1 MKKYYYLLNDKQKFK
16 RIVECENIASIMTE
30 LLFPE
35 ACWVLRT
42 VFSHFSIRRQR
53 EFSTLGVRFHT
64 WVLLDNMFPGSQGKL
79 Y

>member
-35 ACWVLRT
+35 AC
-42 VFSHFSIRRQR
+42 
-53 EFSTLGVRFHT
+53 
-64 WVLLDNMFPGSQGKL
+64 
-79 Y
+79 